1 MDANNVCEYLSWD
14 SEFFGL
20 RIGRVNGDRL
30 TPETAPAI
38 SEWCEANSID
48 CLYFLAGSGDPES
61 VRLAERQGFRLV
73 DIRVTL
79 VRGQGSGVRGQGP
92 GAGPAGG
99 TVLDPRDRRELIPNI
114 RSARPEDIPALRAI
128 AGVSHHD
135 TRFYSDPNFPPAR
148 RDALYETWIEK
159 SCHGYADAVLVAEL
173 DGTAVGY
180 ITCKLPGGGEGQ
192 IGLVGVG
199 PEHQGRGLGRGLVE
213 ASLRWFAE
221 HGAPRVTVVT
231 QGRNIAAQ
239 RLYQRCGFVTQS
251 VQLWYHLWLKRG
263 Q

>member
-1 MDANNVCEYLSWD
+1 VDAASLCEYLPWD

-30 TPETAPAI
+30 TPALAEAI
-38 SEWCEANSID
+38 SEWCTAQSID
-48 CLYFLAGSGDPES
+48 CLYFLAASDDPES
-61 VRLAERQGFRLV
+61 VRLAERHGFRLV

-79 VRGQGSGVRGQGP
+79 IRDRGSGSLTGF
-92 GAGPAGG
+92 
-99 TVLDPRDRRELIPNI
+99 DPRPPI
-114 RSARPEDIPALRAI
+114 RFSRPEDIPALRAI

-159 SCHGYADAVLVAEL
+159 SCNGYADAVLVAEA
-173 DGTAVGY
+173 GGSAVGY
-180 ITCKLPGGGEGQ
+180 ITCKLVGEGGGEGQ

-199 PEHQGRGLGRGLVE
+199 PGHQGRGLGRGLVE
-213 ASLRWFAE
+213 AALGWFDG
-221 HGAPRVTVVT
+221 HGVPHVTVVT

-239 RLYQRCGFVTQS
+239 RLYQRCGFVTRS
-251 VQLWYHLWLKRG
+251 VQLWYHLWLR
-263 Q
+263 